1 MKNKELKFVK
11 FLPCLIRWS
20 TIALVAL
27 RACDVVSWPWYVV
40 LSPLFVYA
48 AWLILCAAICGVA
61 AVKNKL

>member
-27 RACDVVSWPWYVV
+27 RACDAVNWPWYVV
-40 LSPLFVYA
+40 LSPLLTSA
-48 AWLILCAAICGVA
+48 ALWPLCAVICGVA
-61 AVKNKL
+61 AVSKDL